1 MQITA
6 LFRQKLDPA
15 GQPFPDGST
24 TYHLADVS
32 NSLGA
37 DVAATTI
44 GLKQLLNVLQVVP
57 EMVRMYIYA
66 WCSYLSHLWLQDTV
80 AVC

>member
-1 MQITA
+1 MQIGA

-15 GQPFPDGST
+15 RQPFPDGST
-24 TYHLADVS
+24 AYHLAGVT

-37 DVAATTI
+37 DVAATII

-57 EMVRMYIYA
+57 EMVCTYIV
-66 WCSYLSHLWLQDTV
+66 YL
-80 AVC
+80 